1 MTYSLM
7 LCRGRSRV
15 SLHPL
20 PPTPGAHTWKA
31 QPCSWEQGT
40 TNDAVLRLGAV
51 GCFARMSPPCRSW
64 PVPGCA
70 WSSFAL
76 GSRLTIFLE
85 GMEEERAQEVNEL
98 ATYRLCN
105 LQPVAS
111 GKVKSDALTCVQ
123 KAKGGNSLTPPA
135 RRAPLFFSC

>member
-1 MTYSLM
+1 M
-7 LCRGRSRV
+7 
-15 SLHPL
+15 
-20 PPTPGAHTWKA
+20 PTPGRPSPARG
-31 QPCSWEQGT
+31 EQGT

-51 GCFARMSPPCRSW
+51 GCFAQMSPPLQILARPWVCT
-64 PVPGCA
+64 VLVC
-70 WSSFAL
+70 L

-98 ATYRLCN
+98 ATYRLCD

-111 GKVKSDALTCVQ
+111 GKVKSDALTRVQ

-135 RRAPLFFSC
+135 QRAPLLFFSR